1 MKNLKKLKRQE
12 LKNVN
17 GKRGKPTF
25 DYCPC

>member
-17 GKRGKPTF
+17 GKG
-25 DYCPC
+25 

>member
-17 GKRGKPTF
+17 GKGVNF
-25 DYCPC
+25 L